1 MQGACDN
8 EHHIV
13 DHVPVRAEVQE
24 LGQRLISLQADSTSA
39 QSSKQ
44 DAGVQRPV
52 TIRYTHAR
60 WGCKFRVNMS
70 ATTTVALPNKGEH
83 PHCLLLALFCCLAAE
98 VLRDTSLVCM
108 SANTQPSQ
116 PHAV

>member
-44 DAGVQRPV
+44 DAGVQ
-52 TIRYTHAR
+52 
-60 WGCKFRVNMS
+60 
-70 ATTTVALPNKGEH
+70 
-83 PHCLLLALFCCLAAE
+83 
-98 VLRDTSLVCM
+98 
-108 SANTQPSQ
+108 
-116 PHAV
+116 